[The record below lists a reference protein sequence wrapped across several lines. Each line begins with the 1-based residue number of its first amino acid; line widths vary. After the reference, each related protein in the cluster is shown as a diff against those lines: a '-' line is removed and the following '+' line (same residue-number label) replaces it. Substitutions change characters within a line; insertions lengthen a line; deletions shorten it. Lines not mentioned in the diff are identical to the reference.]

1 MSQRSPSRLG
11 LKRKPVCVSQSQT
24 AKPVPVSLS
33 PAKPVPVFLSQPT
46 KGRKVRFHPETAPM
60 GKKRSTTAAPGGA
73 QTDSE
78 SSVESERE
86 ISTPKRVDGACACAW
101 HELVK

>member
-1 MSQRSPSRLG
+1 MSERPPSRLA

-24 AKPVPVSLS
+24 AKAVPVS
-33 PAKPVPVFLSQPT
+33 LSQPT
-46 KGRKVRFHPETAPM
+46 KGRKVRFHPETAPL

-73 QTDSE
+73 QTDFE

-86 ISTPKRVDGACACAW
+86 ISTPKRVDGACAW